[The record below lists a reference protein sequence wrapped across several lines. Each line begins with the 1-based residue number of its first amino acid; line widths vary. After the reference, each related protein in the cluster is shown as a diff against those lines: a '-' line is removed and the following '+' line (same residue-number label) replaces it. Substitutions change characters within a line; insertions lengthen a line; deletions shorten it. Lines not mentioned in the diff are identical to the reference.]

1 MCQVA
6 DLAIRGMGRLRSTSA
21 PKPGWKPGPPQ
32 PGLPVGSRGSIHGI
46 RFTGISPRS
55 SAAATQMKLGGRA
68 EGVMQT
74 SHPVPGDAAGWGK
87 TMRCGVQ
94 HVCAC
99 HIQSRHGWPREPLA
113 IVISC
118 LVTPS
123 SATTASG
130 EPRARIL
137 SSLGVCA

>member
-6 DLAIRGMGRLRSTSA
+6 DLVIRGMGLLRSTLA
-21 PKPGWKPGPPQ
+21 PEPGWKPGPPQ
-32 PGLPVGSRGSIHGI
+32 PGLLVGSRGSIHGI
-46 RFTGISPRS
+46 RFTGTSPRS
-55 SAAATQMKLGGRA
+55 SAAATQMELGGRA
-68 EGVMQT
+68 GVMRT
-74 SHPVPGDAAGWGK
+74 SHPVPGAAAGWGK
-87 TMRCGVQ
+87 AMRCGVQ
-94 HVCAC
+94 HMCAC
-99 HIQSRHGWPREPLA
+99 HIQSQHGWPWEPLA